1 MHSSTRPH
9 RDPHTCPPLERAL
22 RLAHAVEA
30 ACEAALAGGRCGV
43 AVVEGVPIVDP
54 SVPYGALWEFPT
66 AEAHRAHLGRRAPRG
81 GRRSA

>member
-1 MHSSTRPH
+1 MFPQAHPRLTSH
-9 RDPHTCPPLERAL
+9 EAAPLSDAL
-22 RLAHAVEA
+22 RFAHAIEA

-66 AEAHRAHLGRRAPRG
+66 TEAHRAHLGRRA
-81 GRRSA
+81 A